1 MAAKLK
7 RHGLLDRSEYATINM
22 FKKSLKY
29 LHERDDL
36 LVFIDSRVYSSL
48 VRAWIGDS
56 VADPFD
62 VLLATRMY
70 SDIAE
75 RLSSISY
82 VSQPHRMSKYG
93 RGLTVSQS
101 RG

>member
-62 VLLATRMY
+62 VLLA
-70 SDIAE
+70 E